1 MSAPK
6 LTVREVVA
14 VLRRAWDEL
23 SQPQEPDAA
32 KWVKLSDAIVG
43 VLNRYEAEVV
53 AEEREEH
60 RRALEAAESEA
71 VEPW

>member
-14 VLRRAWDEL
+14 ALRDVATAIEASGYEVGDRMASVLARWD
-23 SQPQEPDAA
+23 
-32 KWVKLSDAIVG
+32 
-43 VLNRYEAEVV
+43 AEVE

-71 VEPW
+71 REPW

>member
-14 VLRRAWDEL
+14 VLRETWCGGNYLDQHTAPRVHAILARWD
-23 SQPQEPDAA
+23 
-32 KWVKLSDAIVG
+32 
-43 VLNRYEAEVV
+43 AEVEV
-53 AEEREEH
+53 EEREEH

>member
-14 VLRRAWDEL
+14 VLRRARWHLKKTSLLGGDIAAILARWD
-23 SQPQEPDAA
+23 
-32 KWVKLSDAIVG
+32 
-43 VLNRYEAEVV
+43 AEVE

-60 RRALEAAESEA
+60 RRTLEDAERNV

>member
-14 VLRRAWDEL
+14 ILGEILTDRFAGRLDADDVLILKAL
-23 SQPQEPDAA
+23 GA
-32 KWVKLSDAIVG
+32 
-43 VLNRYEAEVV
+43 LNRYAAEVE

>member
-14 VLRRAWDEL
+14 VLRRAQPWVFCGHRVSEQIAAILARWD
-23 SQPQEPDAA
+23 
-32 KWVKLSDAIVG
+32 
-43 VLNRYEAEVV
+43 AEVE

-60 RRALEAAESEA
+60 RRAIEAAESEA
-71 VEPW
+71 REPW

>member
-1 MSAPK
+1 MTAPK

-14 VLRRAWDEL
+14 VLRDFATALESSGYEVGDRVSSILARWD
-23 SQPQEPDAA
+23 
-32 KWVKLSDAIVG
+32 
-43 VLNRYEAEVV
+43 AEVE

-60 RRALEAAESEA
+60 RRAIEAAESEA